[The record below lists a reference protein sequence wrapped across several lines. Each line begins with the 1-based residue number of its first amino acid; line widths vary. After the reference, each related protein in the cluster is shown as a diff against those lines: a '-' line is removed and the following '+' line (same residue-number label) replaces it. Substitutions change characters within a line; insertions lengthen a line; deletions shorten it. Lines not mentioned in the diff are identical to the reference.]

1 MGDSH
6 TQRARLE
13 PMSRRHSMS
22 TLIDEKYTEYTNQYN
37 ILDHMHRMLFMDW
50 KLERD
55 APSFEADFQARLR
68 EYRTNFENK
77 RRQFM
82 DGFLFKKYAD
92 SSGIDQIQEISGR
105 SMTTDEIKEMESQ
118 KQYQKQFGI
127 TQSVLKRMSDVK
139 FIPQIDRFL
148 KVYTNRRQVCLVLTA
163 LKGTYEV
170 SLDLKA
176 SQSNLAYIYDEFT
189 HRLDEAIKEEERL
202 FTTRKYNLQL
212 GLFTSVSS
220 KYGGVFLL

>member
-1 MGDSH
+1 M
-6 TQRARLE
+6 
-13 PMSRRHSMS
+13 
-22 TLIDEKYTEYTNQYN
+22 DEKYTEYTNEYS

-68 EYRTNFENK
+68 DYKTNFENK

-82 DGFLFKKYAD
+82 DGFLFKKYAA
-92 SSGIDQIQEISGR
+92 STGVDQLQEISRR

-118 KQYQKQFGI
+118 NQYQKQFGI

-139 FIPQIDRFL
+139 FLPQIDRFL

-176 SQSNLAYIYDEFT
+176 SQSNLAYIYNEFS
-189 HRLDEAIKEEERL
+189 HRLDEAIKEEERM
-202 FTTRKYNLQL
+202 FTPTRKYNLQL
-212 GLFTSVSS
+212 GLFTTVSS